1 MLSTQAKVTHL
12 TPLLLAT
19 RSNSSAVVGLL
30 VNEPGVTLDAQDSQ
44 GCTAVFTAVT
54 KGLGSLLQI
63 LGEAG
68 ADLNIPDNTGS
79 SPLYEAVV
87 LGQED
92 SVKRLLYIGASIQTG
107 QNSTEQVLH
116 GDSLRDAFVQVT
128 PLYAAAETGQSAIL
142 SLLITAGADVNTTI
156 QTTRH
161 FDITVNADYGSFFGL
176 PKNTHMCTPLH
187 AAVNNQ
193 HTETVKILLE
203 AEAGVKYPDWWYN
216 YPLHLASRNGDREIV
231 ELLVAAGTDL
241 DQDSRIRGEFT
252 HVYVAA
258 KDGHSDIVRL
268 LHSARANLSLTDSA
282 PLNSALHIASV
293 RGHIKTVETLLE
305 LGVDVNGPTGQTA
318 LYEALVSGFNGSAT
332 SNIETVRF
340 LADHGA
346 LLNMTTEYGQGL
358 IFQVIINT
366 GNLDFVKFIIETG
379 EIDINKNG
387 KDVVPS
393 RYWFYWY
400 SPLTFAVRKGELQIV
415 KYLVSVGADVNHD
428 SYPLK
433 IAMEKWPTNTKCD
446 NKMLGIVETLLLHG
460 AVDQTPDSRKNLL
473 SLAAQTG
480 CLTLVK
486 LFVEY
491 GADVRNSNALLYAET
506 LPIAKYLVE
515 NGANSNQTAEDGK
528 NAVYE
533 AAFRDKAEILKY
545 FVESGAEINL
555 KKQSVLFAAA
565 KNWRYGEF
573 GLTLETVKTVLSH
586 GGEIQFGSKNGE
598 RILTDQQMAHYFSNM
613 EIIKVLLKYE
623 AVDVNVRTREG
634 RTPLMFAAKLNSS
647 KNLAIVKYLVSVGAD
662 VDAVDQ
668 DGETVIHRLI
678 RNPSDSRA
686 WARDWE
692 FPKILDYL
700 VNIARAPLNTPN
712 KLGVFPVQLAINRR
726 RNPNYVKQLITLGA
740 WVNITTEN
748 GDNLLH
754 LAAAK
759 GGLEAM
765 KTFIENG
772 VDVNSRNMKG
782 ETPLFHVFG
791 DIERVKL
798 LVDAG
803 ADVNITNNEG
813 TSVVF
818 LAGELILFNS
828 HGWETV
834 KYLVESG
841 AALVLNTTEGPRS
854 LLYELAATKDR
865 HNCYVCLEDLLKTLV
880 AQGAD
885 IDYLGPSGLTAL
897 HQVVLQLSS
906 TGKVSTLLNVGADI
920 DAISKDGRTP
930 LIYAVMEQA
939 PGFVQFLIREGGDV
953 NIKDFGNK
961 NAFSYAIASHNE
973 IVKVLS
979 TKKRKIWGILRL
991 FKILKYLEEGGLD
1004 VSDVDST
1011 GKSVLSVAKNE
1022 DQFLAVLEYF
1032 KIFSDLNIEDGNLR
1046 GMIKDNV
1053 DFYS

>member
-1 MLSTQAKVTHL
+1 
-12 TPLLLAT
+12 
-19 RSNSSAVVGLL
+19 
-30 VNEPGVTLDAQDSQ
+30 
-44 GCTAVFTAVT
+44 
-54 KGLGSLLQI
+54 
-63 LGEAG
+63 
-68 ADLNIPDNTGS
+68 
-79 SPLYEAVV
+79 
-87 LGQED
+87 
-92 SVKRLLYIGASIQTG
+92 
-107 QNSTEQVLH
+107 
-116 GDSLRDAFVQVT
+116 
-128 PLYAAAETGQSAIL
+128 
-142 SLLITAGADVNTTI
+142 
-156 QTTRH
+156 
-161 FDITVNADYGSFFGL
+161 
-176 PKNTHMCTPLH
+176 MCTPLH

-193 HTETVKILLE
+193 HTETVRILLE
-203 AEAGVKYPDWWYN
+203 AEAAVNYPDWWYN
-216 YPLHLASRNGDREIV
+216 YPLHIASRNGDREIV

-241 DQDSRIRGEFT
+241 DQDSQIRGEFT
-252 HVYVAA
+252 PVYEAA

-268 LHSARANLSLTDSA
+268 LHSAGANLSLTDSA

-305 LGVDVNGPTGQTA
+305 LGVDVNLIMRYWNGPTGQTA
-318 LYEALVSGFNGSAT
+318 LYEVLVSGFNGSTT

-340 LADHGA
+340 LVDHGA

-366 GNLDFVKFIIETG
+366 GNLDFVKFIVETG
-379 EIDINKNG
+379 EIDINKDSN
-387 KDVVPS
+387 DAEP
-393 RYWFYWY
+393 RRNFFWY

-433 IAMEKWPTNTKCD
+433 IAMEKWPKNTKCD
-446 NKMLGIVETLLLHG
+446 NKMLGIVEALLLHG

-473 SLAAQTG
+473 SFAAQTG

-491 GADVRNSNALLYAET
+491 GADVRNNNALLYAET

-515 NGANSNQTAEDGK
+515 NGADINQTAGDGK
-528 NAVYE
+528 NAVYD
-533 AAFRDKAEILKY
+533 AAVRDKAEILKY

-565 KNWRYGEF
+565 ENWRYGEF
-573 GLTLETVKTVLSH
+573 GITLETVKTVLSH

-598 RILTDQQMAHYFSNM
+598 RILSDQQMAHYFSNM
-613 EIIKVLLKYE
+613 EIIKVLLEYE
-623 AVDVNVRTREG
+623 AVDVDVRTSEG
-634 RTPLMFAAKLNSS
+634 RTPLMFAATLD
-647 KNLAIVKYLVSVGAD
+647 LAIVKYLVSVGAD

-700 VNIARAPLNTPN
+700 VNIAKAPLNTPN
-712 KLGVFPVQLAINRR
+712 KLGVFPVQLAINR
-726 RNPNYVKQLITLGA
+726 NPHYVQQLITLGV

-759 GGLEAM
+759 YDLEAM

-791 DIERVKL
+791 SVERVKL

-803 ADVNITNNEG
+803 ADMNITNNEG
-813 TSVVF
+813 ASVVF
-818 LAGELILFNS
+818 LAGELVLFDSN
-828 HGWETV
+828 GWDAV

-854 LLYELAATKDR
+854 ILYELAATKVR

-906 TGKVSTLLNVGADI
+906 TEKVSTLLNVGADI
-920 DAISKDGRTP
+920 DAISKEGRTP
-930 LIYAVMEQA
+930 LIYAVMEQN
-939 PGFVQFLIREGGDV
+939 PWFVQFLIREGADV

-973 IVKVLS
+973 IVQVLS
-979 TKKRKIWGILRL
+979 TKQNK
-991 FKILKYLEEGGLD
+991 KYG
-1004 VSDVDST
+1004 
-1011 GKSVLSVAKNE
+1011 
-1022 DQFLAVLEYF
+1022 EY
-1032 KIFSDLNIEDGNLR
+1032 
-1046 GMIKDNV
+1046 
-1053 DFYS
+1053 